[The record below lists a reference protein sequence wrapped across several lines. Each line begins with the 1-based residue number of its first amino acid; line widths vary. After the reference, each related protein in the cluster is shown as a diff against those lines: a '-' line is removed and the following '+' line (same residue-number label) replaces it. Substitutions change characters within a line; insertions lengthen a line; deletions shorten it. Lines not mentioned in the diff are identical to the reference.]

1 MKAEVQVALQRMEA
15 KVTHDKDFVE
25 KLRDLGAENVS
36 VTAEN
41 FGKVHGRMVEMERLV
56 NALTN
61 QLSDEKTKR
70 GDLEKSMQIMMKEV
84 ESGLVSAESKILKRT
99 MTLLESRSKELLRKC
114 DDATQYADDLHLQQD
129 SAVNDKWQAFSKQD
143 AHDKRGTIE
152 RLLMM
157 EKALIEE
164 HEGRAHG
171 ETVLRQVLEKQN
183 SDYVNAVH
191 RLRSGV
197 EEREMRL
204 REQITGALQKVRI
217 FIKNLEEKVAGD
229 QKSLEEVVKV
239 EIAARMKSVKTLK
252 EQLSISTI
260 TSKNYFDDMQ
270 GGTFKELHALEGR
283 FNAFSENVRGR
294 VGALE
299 EDVADITTANMLQ
312 EVSVS
317 EELGKV
323 AKNWATRTHIRQSD
337 TTRTSKRWR
346 ARSRPSKKRWCRIKA
361 TKTGAFRSSLCKPS
375 RCKPHWTLV
384 RGKAPSRTP
393 A

>member
-1 MKAEVQVALQRMEA
+1 M
-15 KVTHDKDFVE
+15 
-25 KLRDLGAENVS
+25 
-36 VTAEN
+36 
-41 FGKVHGRMVEMERLV
+41 
-56 NALTN
+56 
-61 QLSDEKTKR
+61 
-70 GDLEKSMQIMMKEV
+70 
-84 ESGLVSAESKILKRT
+84 
-99 MTLLESRSKELLRKC
+99 
-114 DDATQYADDLHLQQD
+114 
-129 SAVNDKWQAFSKQD
+129 NDKWQAFSKQD

-323 AKNWATRTHIRQSD
+323 AKKMDD
-337 TTRTSKRWR
+337 TYAYQAKR
-346 ARSRPSKKRWCRIKA
+346 
-361 TKTGAFRSSLCKPS
+361 
-375 RCKPHWTLV
+375 HYED
-384 RGKAPSRTP
+384 
-393 A
+393 